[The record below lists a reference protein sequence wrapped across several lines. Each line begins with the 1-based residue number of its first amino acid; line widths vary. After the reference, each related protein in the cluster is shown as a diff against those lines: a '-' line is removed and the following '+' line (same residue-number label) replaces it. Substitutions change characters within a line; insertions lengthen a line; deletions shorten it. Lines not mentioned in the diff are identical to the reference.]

1 MREHSLP
8 RPSEAQV
15 RLAGPEDAEDVARLI
30 SGFRAYYGEEL
41 PAEEEILAVVRRLLP
56 DPATE
61 YLLAGE
67 PAVGVAQLRFRL
79 SVWTGTED
87 AWLEDLFVEPGAR
100 GRGAGR
106 ALTEASIERARLRG
120 CGRIQ
125 LDANEANEPALALYR
140 SLGFESGSPARW
152 GGGRDLY
159 FTKRLAE

>member
-1 MREHSLP
+1 MAAEVP
-8 RPSEAQV
+8 V
-15 RLAGPEDAEDVARLI
+15 RLAGPEAASDVARLI
-30 SGFRAYYGEEL
+30 AGFRAYYGEEL
-41 PAEEEILAVVRRLLP
+41 PAEEGILAVVRVLVD

-61 YLLAGE
+61 YLLGGD

-100 GRGAGR
+100 GAGIGR
-106 ALTEASIERARLRG
+106 ALTEASIERARSRG

-140 SLGFESGSPARW
+140 SLGFECGSPDRW

-159 FTKRLAE
+159 LTKRL